1 MVMSKNVLVTG
12 GAGFIGTHLAR
23 RLLSEGCR
31 VSVLD
36 NFSQQVHGESNEL
49 AQDIAPHVELF
60 RGDVRDEDLVHRA
73 LENQDVV
80 VHLAAETG
88 TGQSMYEIRRYDE
101 INIGGTANILE
112 AVVNRKADG
121 LRKIIV
127 ASSRA
132 AYGEG
137 QYRCGQHGTV
147 YPQARAVEDLLAG
160 NYEPRCPECRREC
173 EPEPTSED
181 APLRPLSFYG
191 LTKQVQEQMVLM
203 FGRACAISAYAL
215 RYQNVYGPGQ
225 SLSNPYTGILAVFFG
240 LARSESTIQIFEDGR
255 ESRDFVFVD
264 DVVEATFRF
273 IREERDFS
281 GSYNV
286 GSGQRTAVSDVAN
299 AIADFFGNGTRT
311 NVTGA
316 FREGDIRHNFADL
329 RKIQAATG
337 FVPQWTF
344 QDGVARFVDWAA
356 EQDTQVG
363 AYESSLCEMRERGLL
378 RG

>member
-1 MVMSKNVLVTG
+1 MRVLITG
-12 GAGFIGTHLAR
+12 GAGFIGAHLTR
-23 RLLSEGCR
+23 RLLREGCG

-36 NFSQQVHGESNEL
+36 CFSPQVHGENREL
-49 AQDIAPHVELF
+49 APDIAPDVRLF
-60 RGDVRDEDLVHRA
+60 RGDVRDADVVRHA
-73 LENQDVV
+73 LEDQDVV

-88 TGQSMYEIRRYDE
+88 TGQSMYEVRRYDE
-101 INIGGTANILE
+101 INIGGTANILD
-112 AVVNRKADG
+112 AIVNRKADRV
-121 LRKIIV
+121 RKILV

-137 QYRCGQHGTV
+137 QYHCQQHGTV
-147 YPQARAVEDLLAG
+147 YPTARAVEDLLAG
-160 NYEPRCPECRREC
+160 NYEPRCPECRCAC

-264 DVVEATFRF
+264 DVVDATWRF
-273 IREERDFS
+273 VREEKDLS

-286 GSGQRTAVSDVAN
+286 GSGQRTTVSDVAN
-299 AIADFFGNGTRT
+299 AIVGFWGNDTRVE
-311 NVTGA
+311 VTGA
-316 FREGDIRHNFADL
+316 FREGDIRHNVADL
-329 RKIQAATG
+329 RKIHAATG
-337 FVPQWTF
+337 YAPRWTF
-344 QDGVARFVDWAA
+344 RDGLKRFLGWAA
-356 EQDTQVG
+356 EQDSQASG
-363 AYESSLCEMRERGLL
+363 YESSLCEMRERGLL